1 MKRSITLAL
10 TLLLAVSMTAPIW
23 AAPLGNGFTYQGKLT
38 DDCCPATGFYDLVF
52 KVFDSAGPGTSG
64 QQGSTLSLTRVPV
77 TNGLFT
83 VSLDF
88 GGDVFVGA
96 GRWLQIG
103 ARGSDGAEPLF
114 TLLPR
119 TELTATPN
127 ALYAKSAGSVA
138 VGGVTPAA
146 LAPSPVANQV
156 LSFNGSGLQWV
167 NANSGAFKLP
177 YSGSLGNSGSLFTLI
192 NTGTGPA
199 ISASSLNTD
208 FSSGAI
214 LAEVP
219 AGINTG
225 LPSALR
231 AINHSSVGYGLL
243 ATHEGDGYG
252 VYGHCNGNGV
262 GVFGN
267 CNGGNGSF
275 GVVGFSQGGTAI
287 LGNTV
292 SGNAGVFLGKVGI
305 GTASP
310 AVTLDV
316 LASQA
321 TAQFV
326 SSAATYGSVI
336 VLKNTTGSPSYL
348 GAINFEDANG
358 TPGQIAGLATD
369 GLSFRA
375 GGDERMRIGAN
386 GNIGWGASNLSQ
398 DQGGAIELGNSL
410 GSGNV
415 PYIDFH
421 YGVGFDQ
428 DYNVRIINDAAG
440 LLTVNGDFRIT
451 RALTI
456 MGGADLAEPFQ
467 MSGKDI
473 PKGALVV
480 IDEENPGRL
489 KKSERAYDT
498 RVAGIVSGANG
509 INPGISL
516 HQDGALE
523 GSDNVALSGRVFA
536 LADASEAPIKPGDLL
551 TTSATPGHAM
561 KVMDHAQ
568 AQGAIIGK
576 AMSSLEKGKGMVL
589 VLVSLQ

>member
-1 MKRSITLAL
+1 MKRSITLTL

-64 QQGSTLSLTRVPV
+64 QQGSTLSLARVPV

-88 GGDVFVGA
+88 GSDVFVGA
-96 GRWLQIG
+96 SRWLQID
-103 ARGSDGAEPLF
+103 ARGSDGAEPLV

-138 VGGVTPAA
+138 NGGITAGT
-146 LAPSPVANQV
+146 LAPSPAAGR
-156 LSFNGSGLQWV
+156 LLGYDGSSLVWAAPPAGGFTLPY
-167 NANSGAFKLP
+167 NSG
-177 YSGSLGNSGSLFTLI
+177 SISSSSSLFTL
-192 NTGTGPA
+192 NNSGTGP
-199 ISASSLNTD
+199 
-208 FSSGAI
+208 
-214 LAEVP
+214 
-219 AGINTG
+219 
-225 LPSALR
+225 
-231 AINHSSVGYGLL
+231 
-243 ATHEGDGYG
+243 
-252 VYGHCNGNGV
+252 
-262 GVFGN
+262 
-267 CNGGNGSF
+267 
-275 GVVGFSQGGTAI
+275 
-287 LGNTV
+287 
-292 SGNAGVFLGKVGI
+292 AGVFLGNVGI
-305 GTASP
+305 GTANPAGALHVASGGVAVTGASSP
-310 AVTLDV
+310 YWGTSGIYLESYAASGLLFAFDYTTFSPKPLLLNSPGGNVGIGTTDPTVTLDV
-316 LASQA
+316 HASQA
-321 TAQFV
+321 VAQFV

-386 GNIGWGASNLSQ
+386 GNIGWGTSNLSQ